1 MAKLF
6 KTTDL
11 LLVVS
16 AVTVAILAGLLVLAA
31 AHDPQIRLALPIFFV
46 GMVGGGLLL
55 FRQWRKAHGS
65 LIASKA
71 RARYRATHDDLTQL
85 PNRVLLLERIGEVLG
100 ERRDG
105 ASAVLC
111 IALGRLREIE
121 DSFGDAV
128 ADQVTLQVAERLR
141 DACRDADTIA
151 RLASD
156 EFAILWRGV
165 EPQRV
170 ETLAQALRDLTS
182 GGVDTTR
189 GRLLLV
195 TTVGVSL
202 GDAAEGSATEVLR
215 RARLAMAFA
224 KRTDTQVRLFSPEMD
239 HDLRDRT
246 AMEAELHEAVAA
258 GQIRMVYQPQSNGR
272 GVMTGAEAL
281 MRWTSPSRGEVPPS
295 VFIPLAEACGLSEQL
310 GAFALRQSFTD
321 AKRWPGLKIAINVS
335 TLEIRSGRLFELLKT
350 LLQETG
356 ATPSQ
361 FELEITEGVLL
372 HDTVEVCKT
381 LAAIRRLGF
390 KIALDDFGT
399 GYSSL
404 SYLRGLPIDKIKI
417 DRSFITH
424 LGLRPECES
433 IVKAIMNLALALDLK
448 VIAEGVETQTQMDR
462 LADVGCHQIQGYLY
476 SRPIEAADLDQ
487 FMLTTRKKLLAA

>member
-272 GVMTGAEAL
+272 GVMTG
-281 MRWTSPSRGEVPPS
+281 R
-295 VFIPLAEACGLSEQL
+295 
-310 GAFALRQSFTD
+310 
-321 AKRWPGLKIAINVS
+321 
-335 TLEIRSGRLFELLKT
+335 
-350 LLQETG
+350 
-356 ATPSQ
+356 
-361 FELEITEGVLL
+361 
-372 HDTVEVCKT
+372 
-381 LAAIRRLGF
+381 
-390 KIALDDFGT
+390 
-399 GYSSL
+399 
-404 SYLRGLPIDKIKI
+404 
-417 DRSFITH
+417 
-424 LGLRPECES
+424 LRPEAELHRRET
-433 IVKAIMNLALALDLK
+433 LARLEDRDQCLDPGNSLRSPVRAAEDAAARDRRDPKPVRAGDHRGRLAPRHRRGLQDPRRDPPARL
-448 VIAEGVETQTQMDR
+448 QDR
-462 LADVGCHQIQGYLY
+462 LG
-476 SRPIEAADLDQ
+476 
-487 FMLTTRKKLLAA
+487 